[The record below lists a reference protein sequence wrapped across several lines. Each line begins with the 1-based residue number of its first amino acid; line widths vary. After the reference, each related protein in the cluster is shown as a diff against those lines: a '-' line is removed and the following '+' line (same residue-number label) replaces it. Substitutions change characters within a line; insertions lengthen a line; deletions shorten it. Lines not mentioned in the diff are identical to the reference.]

1 MKILL
6 FGGNGQVG
14 ASLQPILSKMGSLIV
29 ATRKD
34 VDFTDTERLGR
45 FVRAASPD
53 LVVNAAAYT
62 AVDRAEVE
70 PELAHQVNSL
80 APEVLAQETERLG
93 ATLVHYS
100 TDYVFDGSGIDPW
113 READAPNPLSIYG
126 KTKLEGEMRVLD
138 ATSRAY
144 ILRTSWVYSAHGH
157 NFLKT
162 ILRAARSQDVLEVV
176 NDQIGAPTGSELI
189 ASVTKNIIDRRADM
203 AAGVYHLAASGFVS
217 WFDYATHLIG
227 AARQTAGANLQV
239 REVTPTKTANRP
251 SAAPR
256 PLNSRLDTS
265 KLSAALGISLPPWQE
280 GVDQLV
286 AKVIGDELL

>member
-34 VDFTDTERLGR
+34 VDFTDTERLGL

-70 PELAHQVNSL
+70 PDLAHQVNSL

-113 READAPNPLSIYG
+113 REDDAPNPLNIYG

-162 ILRAARSQDVLEVV
+162 ILRAARSQDVLAVV
-176 NDQIGAPTGSELI
+176 DDQIGTPTGSELI

-239 REVTPTKTANRP
+239 REVTPAKTANRP